1 MNEVVGRALGLYINA
16 AERYKLPV
24 DKLFDGLSIDA
35 QRAPDRFDWETF
47 RQINQR
53 LGAFCE
59 GRVTLESLGELL
71 FEVPQMMRVL
81 AAVQLVASPRM
92 LFWAAHMWA
101 TPSAF
106 QTMECDF
113 VDRDAQTV
121 QLRASIREPHQD
133 SPEFFKVTLGIY
145 RALPR
150 LVGLPDAH
158 VELELRPRT
167 ATYTVTLPPSLTLW
181 ARFRRGAM
189 LLLAPQAVLAE
200 LRDQNDELRARFNEL
215 GVARLEAD
223 RLRLDAERARDVAEA
238 ALRVK
243 SDFLATISHELR
255 TPLNGILGLTDM
267 LLATRL
273 DDEQR
278 ELAGAV
284 LKSSDTL
291 IGLIND
297 VLDFSKNEAGRLVLD
312 VKEFDPRPVL
322 DQVVQALSIT
332 ARNKSLQ
339 LNLTPDLA
347 LPHNVLGDSGR
358 LRQVLLHLVGNA
370 LKFTER
376 GSVTVSAAEAT
387 RDGTRA
393 VLRFLVRD
401 TGIGIAPDTVAAI
414 FQPFTQVDTS
424 TRRRFGGTGLGLA
437 ICKQLVGQMG
447 GEIGVESELGRGS
460 AFWFTVP
467 VGLPAEAP
475 QRLEEASQTVIVAP
489 AAPLIVALHRSL
501 RPPSASPQSLRP
513 PSLRPPS
520 QRPATQRPKSLRP
533 PSLRPRASDPARPWV
548 LLVDDNAVNLK
559 VAAHALKKLNLNVV
573 PATNGVEALEI
584 FPSRSFDAVLM
595 DCQMPEMDGFEAT
608 ARIRH
613 KEASIAWRTP
623 IIALTANAMEGDRE
637 RCLASGMDDYIAK
650 PLKIETLRDTL
661 TRWIGQTTVA
671 AQRARLTSLSPDVI
685 RVGDLTLDPLASS

>member
-1 MNEVVGRALGLYINA
+1 
-16 AERYKLPV
+16 
-24 DKLFDGLSIDA
+24 
-35 QRAPDRFDWETF
+35 
-47 RQINQR
+47 
-53 LGAFCE
+53 
-59 GRVTLESLGELL
+59 
-71 FEVPQMMRVL
+71 
-81 AAVQLVASPRM
+81 
-92 LFWAAHMWA
+92 
-101 TPSAF
+101 
-106 QTMECDF
+106 
-113 VDRDAQTV
+113 
-121 QLRASIREPHQD
+121 
-133 SPEFFKVTLGIY
+133 
-145 RALPR
+145 
-150 LVGLPDAH
+150 
-158 VELELRPRT
+158 
-167 ATYTVTLPPSLTLW
+167 VTLPPSLTLW

-489 AAPLIVALHRSL
+489 AAPLIRSL

-559 VAAHALKKLNLNVV
+559 VAAHALKTLNLNGV

>member
-1 MNEVVGRALGLYINA
+1 MTEVSGKVLGVYRQA
-16 AERYKLPV
+16 
-24 DKLFDGLSIDA
+24 A
-35 QRAPDRFDWETF
+35 QRIGVPWDVLFEGLNLPRDADPDRFGWETF
-47 RQINQR
+47 CVLTER
-53 LGAFCE
+53 LGALCPADFPLD
-59 GRVTLESLGELL
+59 RVGELL
-71 FEVPQMMRVL
+71 FAVPALQRACRVIHL
-81 AAVQLVASPRM
+81 FASPRM
-92 LFWAAHMWA
+92 LFLASQQWAGPAMFLHMQTGFEDLPNGQLRLTIRLPERYRDSPGFFRICQGIFRA
-101 TPSAF
+101 TP
-106 QTMECDF
+106 Q
-113 VDRDAQTV
+113 V
-121 QLRASIREPHQD
+121 I
-133 SPEFFKVTLGIY
+133 
-145 RALPR
+145 
-150 LVGLPDAH
+150 GLPFASVDLA
-158 VELELRPRT
+158 LQPRVG
-167 ATYTVTLPPSLTLW
+167 TYLVTLPPSLTLW
-181 ARFRRGAM
+181 SRVVRTFSVFAAPGAALEELNDQDRELCARYSDLQTA
-189 LLLAPQAVLAE
+189 LDEAE
-200 LRDQNDELRARFNEL
+200 
-215 GVARLEAD
+215 
-223 RLRLDAERARDVAEA
+223 RLRLDAERARDLAEA

-297 VLDFSKNEAGRLVLD
+297 VLDFSKIEAGRLVLD
-312 VKEFDPRPVL
+312 VKEFDPKPVL
-322 DQVVQALSIT
+322 EQVVQALSVT

-437 ICKQLVGQMG
+437 ICKRLVGQMG

-467 VGLPAEAP
+467 VGLPAEAS
-475 QRLEEASQTVIVAP
+475 QRRDDANPTVIVAP

-573 PATNGVEALEI
+573 PAANGVEALEL

-608 ARIRH
+608 ARIRDR
-613 KEASIAWRTP
+613 EASIAWRTP

-661 TRWIGQTTVA
+661 TRWIGQSTVA
-671 AQRARLTSLSPDVI
+671 AQRARLTSLSPEVI
-685 RVGDLTLDPLASS
+685 RVGDLSLEPLASS